1 MTALPDNLPINDV
14 ERDHAVERLQEAF
27 TEGHISRKEMD
38 DRLHQVLTAKTRSDL
53 APPLASLPEPDQG
66 AVPTIAAVSGRLV
79 RRGPWRVPR
88 SFQVASAFGRV
99 HLDLSEAVIEH
110 PVIDIELGLGTGSAK
125 ITVPRD
131 AVVDIDGLQGG
142 WKDVRYTPPRRSSVG
157 NPTIRITGT
166 TGFGRL
172 KIRHARR

>member
-1 MTALPDNLPINDV
+1 MTDLPENPAISDA
-14 ERDHAVERLQEAF
+14 ERDKAVQRLQEAF
-27 TEGHISRKEMD
+27 AEGHISHEEMD
-38 DRLHQVLTAKTRSDL
+38 DRLDRVLTAKTHADL
-53 APPLASLPEPDQG
+53 VPPLASLPEPSPE
-66 AVPTIAAVSGRLV
+66 ATPTIAAVSGRLV

-88 SFQVASAFGRV
+88 AFKVVSAFGRV
-99 HLDLSEAVIEH
+99 RLDLSKAFIEH

-131 AVVDIDGLQGG
+131 AIVDIDGLQGG
-142 WKDVRYTPPRRSSVG
+142 WKDVRYTPPRRPSVG

-172 KIRHARR
+172 RIRHARG

>member
-1 MTALPDNLPINDV
+1 MTALPDNPAISDA
-14 ERDHAVERLQEAF
+14 ERDKAVQRLQEAF
-27 TEGHISRKEMD
+27 AEGHISHEEMD
-38 DRLHQVLTAKTRSDL
+38 DRLHRVLTAKTHADL
-53 APPLASLPEPDQG
+53 VPSLASLPEPNPE
-66 AVPTIAAVSGRLV
+66 ATPTIAAVSGRLV

-88 SFQVASAFGRV
+88 TFKVVSAFGRV
-99 HLDLSEAVIEH
+99 HLDLSKALIEH
-110 PVIDIELGLGTGSAK
+110 PVIDIDLGLGTGSAK

-142 WKDVRYTPPRRSSVG
+142 WKDVRYTPPRRPSVG

-172 KIRHARR
+172 RIRHARS